1 MHEKTYQPARPLAP
15 VRRIGRAVNT
25 RQGMQHIGAFNVLA
39 DMAARCGDF
48 DQTIID
54 CTPALMPEVNQC
66 RAFSA
71 TREFFNRIGQDRT
84 LASRFQIAINLM
96 P

>member
-1 MHEKTYQPARPLAP
+1 
-15 VRRIGRAVNT
+15 
-25 RQGMQHIGAFNVLA
+25 
-39 DMAARCGDF
+39 MAARCGDF